1 MRIPNYGQRGD
12 VSINMTPMID
22 VVFLLIIFFLV
33 SSHLAKQEANVKLD
47 LPAAKTGIENAVDRP
62 QLTLNIAE
70 QGKWM
75 VAGQWITKDRFRDLL
90 RQRWQDENGVL
101 RVKIRIARSQPY
113 ARLADALKLLNEEK
127 IGDIVFGV
135 YESTGES

>member
-1 MRIPNYGQRGD
+1 MPNYGQRGD

-47 LPAAKTGIENAVDRP
+47 LPAAKTGIENAADRP

-70 QGKWM
+70 DGKWM
-75 VAGQWITKDRFRDLL
+75 VAGQWISKDRFRDLV

-101 RVKIRIARSQPY
+101 RVKIRIARTQPY

-135 YESTGES
+135 YESTGET

>member
-1 MRIPNYGQRGD
+1 MQIPNYGQRGD

-47 LPAAKTGIENAVDRP
+47 LPSAKTGIDNNLDRP
-62 QLTLNIAE
+62 QLTLNILDD
-70 QGKWM
+70 GSWM
-75 VAGQWITKDRFRDLL
+75 VAGQWMSRDRFREIAK
-90 RQRWQDENGVL
+90 QRFVAENGIL

-113 ARLADALKLLNEEK
+113 SRLAEALKLLSEEK

-135 YESTGES
+135 YETQGGA

>member
-1 MRIPNYGQRGD
+1 MKIPNYGQRGD

-47 LPAAKTGIENAVDRP
+47 LPAAKTGIDNNADRP
-62 QLTLNIAE
+62 QLTLNILDD
-70 QGKWM
+70 GSWM
-75 VAGQWITKDRFRDLL
+75 VSGQWVTRDRVRELV
-90 RQRWQDENGVL
+90 RQRWAAENGIL
-101 RVKIRIARSQPY
+101 RVKIRIARTQPY

-135 YESTGES
+135 YESQGGK

>member
-1 MRIPNYGQRGD
+1 
-12 VSINMTPMID
+12 
-22 VVFLLIIFFLV
+22 LIIFFLV

-47 LPAAKTGIENAVDRP
+47 LPAAKTGIENAADRP

-70 QGKWM
+70 DGKWM
-75 VAGQWITKDRFRDLL
+75 VAGQWISKDRFRDLV

-101 RVKIRIARSQPY
+101 RVKIRIARTQPY

-135 YESTGES
+135 YESTGET

>member
-1 MRIPNYGQRGD
+1 MKMPNYGQRGD

-47 LPAAKTGIENAVDRP
+47 LPAAKTGIDNNADRP
-62 QLTLNIAE
+62 QLTLNILDD
-70 QGKWM
+70 GSWM
-75 VAGQWITKDRFRDLL
+75 VSGQWVTQDRVRELV
-90 RQRWQDENGVL
+90 RQRWAAENGIL
-101 RVKIRIARSQPY
+101 RVKIRIARTQPY

-135 YESTGES
+135 YESQGGK

>member
-1 MRIPNYGQRGD
+1 MQIPNYGQRGD

-47 LPAAKTGIENAVDRP
+47 LPVAKTGIDNNLDRP
-62 QLTLNIAE
+62 QLTLNILE
-70 QGKWM
+70 DGSWM
-75 VAGQWITKDRFRDLL
+75 VAGQWTSRDRFREIA
-90 RQRWQDENGVL
+90 RQRLTAENGIL

-113 ARLADALKLLNEEK
+113 AKLAEALKLLNEEK

-135 YESTGES
+135 YESRGGT

>member
-1 MRIPNYGQRGD
+1 MRMPNYGQRGD
-12 VSINMTPMID
+12 VSINITPMID
-22 VVFLLIIFFLV
+22 VVNLLIIFFLV

-47 LPAAKTGIENAVDRP
+47 LPAAKTGIENAADRP

-70 QGKWM
+70 DGKWM
-75 VAGQWITKDRFRDLL
+75 VAGQWISKDRFRDLV

-101 RVKIRIARSQPY
+101 RVKIRIARTQPY

-135 YESTGES
+135 YESTGET

>member
-1 MRIPNYGQRGD
+1 MRMPNYGQRGD

-47 LPAAKTGIENAVDRP
+47 LPAAKTGIENAADRP

-70 QGKWM
+70 DGKWM
-75 VAGQWITKDRFRDLL
+75 VAGQWISKDRFRDLV

-101 RVKIRIARSQPY
+101 RVKIRIARTQPY

-135 YESTGES
+135 YESTGET

>member
-1 MRIPNYGQRGD
+1 MKMPNYGQRGD

-47 LPAAKTGIENAVDRP
+47 LPAAKTGIDNSADRP
-62 QLTLNIAE
+62 QLTLNILDD
-70 QGKWM
+70 GSWM
-75 VAGQWITKDRFRDLL
+75 VSGQWVTRDRVRELV
-90 RQRWQDENGVL
+90 RQRWAAENGIL
-101 RVKIRIARSQPY
+101 RVKIRIARTQPY

-135 YESTGES
+135 YESQGGK

>member
-1 MRIPNYGQRGD
+1 MKIPNYGQRGD

-47 LPAAKTGIENAVDRP
+47 LPSAKTGIDNNVDRP
-62 QLTLNIAE
+62 QLTLNILDD
-70 QGKWM
+70 GTWM
-75 VAGQWITKDRFRDLL
+75 VAGQWVSKERFRELV
-90 RQRWQDENGVL
+90 RQRWAAENGIL
-101 RVKIRIARSQPY
+101 RIKIRIARTQAY
-113 ARLADALKLLNEEK
+113 ARLAEALKLLNEEK

-135 YESTGES
+135 YESQVST

>member
-47 LPAAKTGIENAVDRP
+47 LPAAKTGIENAADRP

-70 QGKWM
+70 DGKWM
-75 VAGQWITKDRFRDLL
+75 VAGQSISKDRFRNLL
-90 RQRWQDENGVL
+90 RQRWQDENGIL
-101 RVKIRIARSQPY
+101 RVKIRIARTQPY

-135 YESTGES
+135 YESTGET

>member
-1 MRIPNYGQRGD
+1 MKIPNYGLRGD

-47 LPAAKTGIENAVDRP
+47 LPAAKTGIDNNADRP
-62 QLTLNIAE
+62 QLTLNILDD
-70 QGKWM
+70 GSWM
-75 VAGQWITKDRFRDLL
+75 VSGQWVTRDRVRELV
-90 RQRWQDENGVL
+90 RQRWAAENGIL
-101 RVKIRIARSQPY
+101 RVKIRIARTQPY

-135 YESTGES
+135 YESQGGK